1 MQSLRGEKSYV
12 TKMRECRKKVCPF
25 LLLEDPGLLI
35 NVPKN
40 KLSYREGEGQVILL
54 LDTHQ
59 AEPENTQ

>member
-1 MQSLRGEKSYV
+1 MWLRWENV
-12 TKMRECRKKVCPF
+12 EKKVCPF

-35 NVPKN
+35 NVPKK